1 MILGF
6 RRVRSVLAAAS
17 VTAIAALQPIAAQTP
32 APDPM
37 KPRLLQLTVVTLR
50 PDMVK
55 TYIDFQKSDV
65 IPALQK
71 GGVKWRDSWRT
82 ATFGDLFQVA
92 HVTEVTGLDQ
102 YDSPPPVRKA
112 LGDEGYAAYQAKVGG
127 MVSSVKTYLIRTR
140 PDLSY
145 IADPKAPQP
154 KLAILTTIDVAADKI
169 GEFEGFIKS
178 DWIPALKSGGG
189 TLYEVSQVVYGGSVS
204 QYFTLVGAESFADI
218 GKGHPVTRA
227 LGEEGMAKLTAKA
240 GTFTRH
246 VERTLIRLDPD
257 LTFMVKTTSEVK

>member
-1 MILGF
+1 MTLGS
-6 RRVRSVLAAAS
+6 RRVRSVLVAATIAA
-17 VTAIAALQPIAAQTP
+17 VAALQPIAAQTP

-37 KPRLLQLTVVTLR
+37 KPRLLQLTIVTLR

-55 TYIDFQKSDV
+55 TYIDYQKSDV

-82 ATFGDLFQVA
+82 ASFGDLFQVA
-92 HVTEVTGLDQ
+92 HVTDVTGLDQ
-102 YDSPPPVRKA
+102 YDSPPPARKA

-145 IADPKAPQP
+145 VADPAAPQP
-154 KLAILTTIDVAADKI
+154 KLAILTTVDVAADKI
-169 GEFEGFIKS
+169 GEFEEFIKN

-189 TLYEVSQVVYGGSVS
+189 KLYEVSQVVYGGSVS
-204 QYFTLVGAESFADI
+204 QYFTLVGVESFADI

-227 LGEEGMAKLTAKA
+227 LGEEGVVKLMAKA
-240 GTFTRH
+240 GAFTSH
-246 VERTLIRLDPD
+246 VERSVIRLDPD
-257 LTFMVKTTSEVK
+257 LTFMVKTTSETK